1 MLSIP
6 LFLSDV
12 AGSEVLVIVLVVLL
26 FFGSKSVPGIAKS
39 LGQALYQI
47 RNASN
52 ELQQEIR
59 KSGEE
64 MKKELNLDG
73 ILKETEEAL
82 TQPLDQVYTEID
94 NTVHYGSIPKQGSAQ
109 VTTGNPVVETDA
121 NVAEST
127 DVAENHNLD
136 LEENDA
142 VSNYVD
148 QISLDQPND
157 SSNNVDPTNTKTTA

>member
-12 AGSEVLVIVLVVLL
+12 AGSEVMVIVLVVLL

-59 KSGEE
+59 KSGEDI
-64 MKKELNLDG
+64 KKDLNLQSV
-73 ILKETEEAL
+73 LKETEESL
-82 TQPLDQVYTEID
+82 TQPLDQMYTDLD
-94 NTVHYGSIPKQGSAQ
+94 NTIHYGSMPKQVKQQ
-109 VTTGNPVVETDA
+109 VTAGNPVVEPSA
-121 NVAEST
+121 SST
-127 DVAENHNLD
+127 TTNEPNLD
-136 LEENDA
+136 QN
-142 VSNYVD
+142 N
-148 QISLDQPND
+148 PN
-157 SSNNVDPTNTKTTA
+157 S